1 MRKNVIKVALLA
13 LLVSAAGCSNDNQVA
28 DPTNEGDLKPIP
40 AAYSKVQHTPY
51 AQQSNVLAN
60 KLLAVLSAQTDHQG
74 KNVCVAPVSMQYML
88 SMFANGSTGRLQQ
101 EVVSAM
107 GYEDINKL
115 NEDNLAMLNNLA
127 QDDEYVTALLCNSI
141 WLNQDNDFKPAYKDA
156 IQKYYRATMERVDM
170 WDKSL
175 KAIQQINS
183 WIEENTGNAVKSD
196 DFYITK
202 TDLMVVANA
211 NYFDAKWAVP
221 FDPKYTKDA
230 VFANADGTTATV
242 PTMNTTVST
251 NYYVDE
257 SLQVAELNYGQGYY
271 SMMIVMPQDTESLDA
286 VAAKADWWAWHEKTT
301 QGLAEVSLPR
311 FAITT
316 TWLNIADCLPALGI
330 HGATGSVLD
339 NLIVAGKIGIDRM
352 IQSTTIKVDE
362 NGTKVATSSLGSG
375 GDIAPRTVELTF
387 NKPFVYA
394 IRENTTGAIL
404 FMGKVVKL

>member
-1 MRKNVIKVALLA
+1 MRKNVIKVALLT
-13 LLVSAAGCSNDNQVA
+13 LLVLMTGCSNDNQVA

-60 KLLAVLSAQTDHQG
+60 KLLTVLSAQAGNEG
-74 KNVCVAPVSMQYML
+74 KNLCVAPVSMQYML
-88 SMFANGSTGRLQQ
+88 SMFANGATGRLQQ
-101 EVVSAM
+101 EMVSAM

-115 NEDNLAMLNNLA
+115 NEDNLAMLNKLA
-127 QDDEYVTALLCNSI
+127 QDDEYVTASLSNSI
-141 WLNQDNDFKPAYKDA
+141 WLNQADAFRPAYMDA
-156 IQKYYRATMERVDM
+156 MQQYYRATMERVDM
-170 WDKSL
+170 GDKSL

-183 WIEENTGNAVKSD
+183 WIEEKTGNVVKSD
-196 DFYITK
+196 DFYITT
-202 TDLMVVANA
+202 TDRMVVANA

-230 VFANADGTTATV
+230 VFTNADGTTANV
-242 PTMNTTVST
+242 PTMNAQLFT
-251 NYYVDE
+251 NYYADDL
-257 SLQVAELNYGQGYY
+257 LQVVELNYGQGYY
-271 SMMIVMPQDTESLDA
+271 SMMIVMPQDTKSLDT
-286 VAAKADWWAWHEKTT
+286 VAASADWWAWHGQTT
-301 QGLAEVSLPR
+301 HGLAEVNLPR

-330 HGATGSVLD
+330 NGATGSVYD
-339 NLIVAGKIGIDRM
+339 NLIVSGKIGIDRM
-352 IQSTTIKVDE
+352 IQSTAIKVDE

-375 GDIAPRTVELTF
+375 GDIAPRMVELTF

>member
-1 MRKNVIKVALLA
+1 MRKNVIKVALLT
-13 LLVSAAGCSNDNQVA
+13 LLVSMTGCSNDNQVA

-60 KLLAVLSAQTDHQG
+60 KLLTVLSAQAGNEG
-74 KNVCVAPVSMQYML
+74 KNLCVAPVSMQYML
-88 SMFANGSTGRLQQ
+88 SMFANGATGRLQQ
-101 EVVSAM
+101 EMVSAM

-115 NEDNLAMLNNLA
+115 NEDNLAMLNKLA
-127 QDDEYVTALLCNSI
+127 QDDEYVTASLSNSI
-141 WLNQDNDFKPAYKDA
+141 WLNQGDDFKPAYMDA
-156 IQKYYRATMERVDM
+156 MQQYYRATMERVDM
-170 WDKSL
+170 GDKSL

-183 WIEENTGNAVKSD
+183 WIEEKTGNVVKSD
-196 DFYITK
+196 DFYITT
-202 TDLMVVANA
+202 TDRMVVANA

-230 VFANADGTTATV
+230 VFTNADGTTANV
-242 PTMNTTVST
+242 PTMNAQLFT
-251 NYYVDE
+251 NYYADDL
-257 SLQVAELNYGQGYY
+257 LQVVELNYGQGYY
-271 SMMIVMPQDTESLDA
+271 SMMIVMPQNTESLDA
-286 VAAKADWWAWHEKTT
+286 VAAKADWWAWHGQTT
-301 QGLAEVSLPR
+301 HGLAEVSLPR

-330 HGATGSVLD
+330 NGATGSVYD
-339 NLIVAGKIGIDRM
+339 NLIVSGKIGIDRM
-352 IQSTTIKVDE
+352 IQSTAIKVDE